1 MMVVSEML
9 PCKTLTTH
17 DAAAPSRSPQ
27 TRGGGG
33 GDGRGVRVVGVG
45 GDAGPAW
52 PQGKLFVEVTWKA
65 QVAFPPAM
73 AFPLPLGPYS
83 ASGLPPREASRQIPR
98 RREPQPTDTRDTVAS
113 TTQRTGVVAFS
124 AFCPGQ
130 EGNLGLNEGTFLPSG
145 PARLPSESRPRQLA
159 QGSRPW
165 RGPG

>member
-83 ASGLPPREASRQIPR
+83 ASGLPPREAPDRS
-98 RREPQPTDTRDTVAS
+98 
-113 TTQRTGVVAFS
+113 
-124 AFCPGQ
+124 PG
-130 EGNLGLNEGTFLPSG
+130 G
-145 PARLPSESRPRQLA
+145 
-159 QGSRPW
+159 GSRS
-165 RGPG
+165 RRTPGTRSPPPLKGRVWWHFQLSALGRKGTWV